1 MNESTASIARNAR
14 AMMLSQIVTW
24 CASFAFMAFLPRYL
38 GATDFGRL
46 YFAITAST
54 IGFLLTD
61 LGLTTLT
68 VKEVARDR
76 SKASNLFINAA
87 VLRVAAWAVSLVVTV
102 LFVQLSG
109 YPSHTVQLVFVLCVA
124 NLFWGLYDLIH
135 RVFVGFERM
144 EYRSITL
151 IIEKVFLAAVGVTM
165 LLLGYGSLTIA
176 AVILASMAVN
186 FAFSFHFLRKTV
198 ALHPAIQPSTW
209 MPLLRRGF
217 PFMISAMLGF
227 IYYRI
232 NVMMLSS
239 MTNEAVVGWYGA
251 PFRLFDTLMFFPS
264 ILNTAVYPVLSRL
277 FHSSKESMMQTS
289 RKVFDITVLF
299 AMPMAVGMASL
310 AGPIISLLFGLR
322 EYSNS
327 VIVLQ
332 ILSASLVLVYVDF
345 VLNTVLISHD
355 KERKTVVISII
366 ATITNVTVGYFAI
379 RYFQTAFGN
388 GAIGAVIT
396 TAVTELCV
404 MSMNIYLLPPGFFD
418 KQSLLLAGKAL
429 ASGLAMFGV
438 VMLLRLESVH
448 WIISG
453 GVGCAAYVAMLF
465 ALKAISKREVRHL
478 LSLLPFRKSNTASV
492 MSS

>member
-1 MNESTASIARNAR
+1 
-14 AMMLSQIVTW
+14 
-24 CASFAFMAFLPRYL
+24 
-38 GATDFGRL
+38 
-46 YFAITAST
+46 
-54 IGFLLTD
+54 
-61 LGLTTLT
+61 
-68 VKEVARDR
+68 
-76 SKASNLFINAA
+76 
-87 VLRVAAWAVSLVVTV
+87 
-102 LFVQLSG
+102 
-109 YPSHTVQLVFVLCVA
+109 
-124 NLFWGLYDLIH
+124 
-135 RVFVGFERM
+135 M

-176 AVILASMAVN
+176 AVILTSMAVN
-186 FAFSFHFLRKTV
+186 FAFSFHFLRKTI

-277 FHSSKESMMQTS
+277 FQSSKESMIQTS
-289 RKVFDITVLF
+289 RKVFDITLLF

-327 VIVLQ
+327 VVVLQ

-355 KERKTVVISII
+355 KERKTVVISIV

-379 RYFQTAFGN
+379 RYFQTALGN

-429 ASGLAMFGV
+429 ASGLVMLGV
-438 VMLLRLESVH
+438 VMLLRLESIH
-448 WIISG
+448 WIIAG
-453 GVGCAAYVAMLF
+453 GVGCVVYVAMLF
-465 ALKAISKREVRHL
+465 AFKAISKREVRHL
-478 LSLLPFRKSNTASV
+478 LGLLPFRKSNTASV